1 MSDNS
6 LPLAPA
12 TFLVL
17 FALAGGDR
25 HGYGIMQDV
34 RKLDA
39 SFQLGP
45 ATLYTTIQ
53 RLLDN
58 GLISEVSGPESGER
72 RRHMGLVLEDI
83 EAGAGDSPRRKRLRQ
98 RRLVDDGAARGVRS
112 GRSRRWRRW
121 PPFPSGRTDG

>member
-17 FALAGGDR
+17 FALASGDR

-53 RLLDN
+53 RLLDS
-58 GLISEVSGPESGER
+58 GLIAEVSGPESGER
-72 RRHMGLVLEDI
+72 RRRYYRITDEGSSALNLEIRRMESLV
-83 EAGAGDSPRRKRLRQ
+83 RKSKALRLRK
-98 RRLVDDGAARGVRS
+98 AEANS
-112 GRSRRWRRW
+112 
-121 PPFPSGRTDG
+121 